1 MGIARRLE
9 ERLERLVDG
18 VSAAFFRGS
27 ATRPVDLANRLV
39 RYADL
44 HVERTWVGPTIPNTY
59 RLFVVDAESGN
70 ALSDPA
76 AARALAAELAEV
88 MRITAAES
96 GWATSGPITVA
107 LEPGRPGART
117 TEVQATSQPGPMR
130 PWGQLMAVRSAEAH
144 DLGDNRVGI
153 GRGEGVAVRIDVPE
167 VSRHHAVIFRHE
179 GRHWFHD
186 AGSTNGT
193 WRNGERVG
201 IDPAPLAAG
210 DTVRFGPIGF
220 TFRTV

>member
-18 VSAAFFRGS
+18 VSAAFFRG

-44 HVERTWVGPTIPNTY
+44 HVERTWIGPAIPNTY
-59 RLFVVDAESGN
+59 RLFVVESESGN
-70 ALSDPA
+70 ALRDPA
-76 AARALAAELAEV
+76 ATQALATELAEV
-88 MRITAAES
+88 MRVTAAEA
-96 GWATSGPITVA
+96 GWATRGPITVV

-117 TEVQATSQPGPMR
+117 TEVQATSQSGPIR
-130 PWGQLMAVRSAEAH
+130 PWGQLVAVRSGDVH
-144 DLGDNRVGI
+144 GLGDNRVGV
-153 GRGEGVAVRIDVPE
+153 GRGEDVSMKIDIPE

-179 GRHWFHD
+179 GRHWIHD

-193 WRNGERVG
+193 WRNGEPVG
-201 IDPAPLAAG
+201 VDPTPLVPG
-210 DTVRFGPIGF
+210 DTVRFGPATF

>member
-1 MGIARRLE
+1 ME

-27 ATRPVDLANRLV
+27 TRPVDLANRLV

-59 RLFVVDAESGN
+59 RLFVVESESGD
-70 ALSDPA
+70 ALRDPA
-76 AARALAAELAEV
+76 ATQALATELAEV
-88 MRITAAES
+88 MRVTAAEA
-96 GWATSGPITVA
+96 GWATRGPITVV

-117 TEVQATSQPGPMR
+117 TEVQATSQPGPIR
-130 PWGQLMAVRSAEAH
+130 PWGQLVSVRNAAVH
-144 DLGDNRVGI
+144 GLGDNRVGI
-153 GRGEGVAVRIDVPE
+153 GRGDDVSVRVDIPE

-179 GRHWFHD
+179 SRPWLHD

-193 WRNGERVG
+193 WRNGEPVG
-201 IDPAPLAAG
+201 NDPVHITPG
-210 DTVRFGPIGF
+210 DTLRFGAASF
-220 TFRTV
+220 MFRAV